1 MLEVDEAQN
10 VGELLRN
17 TRLKKGKTLGD
28 VSKDLCI
35 RKFYLEAIENLSSK
49 DLPPIPYGL
58 GFVRSYAEY
67 LGLNSPRIVQAYR
80 QAVYAEQENEEDTGS
95 EENTPPVEYAGPNLR
110 HVIIGL
116 VGVVL
121 IFAAWRGVSSYNQ
134 EKRLS
139 EEKEMAQNDVVP
151 EPVIIEE
158 TEPEQIDAVSENT
171 ETEKKEPVAE
181 AETVT
186 KNIEQEI
193 KKSENETINT
203 EVNTEINTEVKTENS
218 VTAEEP
224 ETKSTSDEPASPT
237 PTKIRISFAGPSW
250 LELKQGDK
258 ILLSGIYSKGFKYDV
273 PNEAGIVVSVGRYY
287 NVDFYVDGK
296 LTKIAS
302 AMKQTNISLDK
313 YILPEQKQE

>member
-1 MLEVDEAQN
+1 MLETDEAQN

-80 QAVYAEQENEEDTGS
+80 QAVYAEQENDEEIS
-95 EENTPPVEYAGPNLR
+95 NEENAPAVEYAGPNLR

-116 VGVVL
+116 VGILL
-121 IFAAWRGVSSYNQ
+121 IFAVWRGVSSYNQ

-171 ETEKKEPVAE
+171 ETEEKEPVAE
-181 AETVT
+181 SETVT
-186 KNIEQEI
+186 KNIEQET

-203 EVNTEINTEVKTENS
+203 EVNTEVKTENS
-218 VTAEEP
+218 VTDEET
-224 ETKSTSDEPASPT
+224 ETKSASDEQASPT

-273 PNEAGIVVSVGRYY
+273 PNERGIIVSVGRYY

>member
-1 MLEVDEAQN
+1 MLETDEAQN

-35 RKFYLEAIENLSSK
+35 RKFYLEAIENLSAK
-49 DLPPIPYGL
+49 DLPPVPYGL

-134 EKRLS
+134 EKQLS
-139 EEKEMAQNDVVP
+139 EEKEIVQNDVVP

-158 TEPEQIDAVSENT
+158 NEPALAEMGLEDVEAEKTEADAEPAAA
-171 ETEKKEPVAE
+171 EKTAEKEPAKTE
-181 AETVT
+181 AENVKAAE
-186 KNIEQEI
+186 KN
-193 KKSENETINT
+193 
-203 EVNTEINTEVKTENS
+203 
-218 VTAEEP
+218 EP
-224 ETKSTSDEPASPT
+224 AAQPEAAETKPAAAEPAAAT

-258 ILLSGIYSKGFKYDV
+258 VLLSGIYSKGFKYDV

>member
-35 RKFYLEAIENLSSK
+35 RKFYLEAIENLSAK
-49 DLPPIPYGL
+49 DLPPVPYGL

-121 IFAAWRGVSSYNQ
+121 IFAVWRGVSSYNQ
-134 EKRLS
+134 EKQLA
-139 EEKEMAQNDVVP
+139 EEKEIVQNDVVP

-158 TEPEQIDAVSENT
+158 NEPALADMGLEDVEAEKTEADAEPAAA
-171 ETEKKEPVAE
+171 EKTAEKEPVKTE
-181 AETVT
+181 AENVKAAE
-186 KNIEQEI
+186 KNEPAAQPE
-193 KKSENETINT
+193 
-203 EVNTEINTEVKTENS
+203 
-218 VTAEEP
+218 AEE
-224 ETKSTSDEPASPT
+224 TKTAAAEPAAAT

-258 ILLSGIYSKGFKYDV
+258 VLLSGIYSKGFKYDV
-273 PNEAGIVVSVGRYY
+273 PNERGIIVSVGRYY

>member
-35 RKFYLEAIENLSSK
+35 RKFYLEAIENLSAK
-49 DLPPIPYGL
+49 DLPPVPYGL

-121 IFAAWRGVSSYNQ
+121 IFAVWRGVSSYNQ
-134 EKRLS
+134 EKQLA
-139 EEKEMAQNDVVP
+139 EEKEIVQNDVVP

-158 TEPEQIDAVSENT
+158 NEPALSDMGLEDVEAEKTEADAEPAAA
-171 ETEKKEPVAE
+171 EKTAEKEPVKTDAENVKAAEKNEPAAQPE
-181 AETVT
+181 AE
-186 KNIEQEI
+186 
-193 KKSENETINT
+193 
-203 EVNTEINTEVKTENS
+203 
-218 VTAEEP
+218 
-224 ETKSTSDEPASPT
+224 ETKTAAAEPAAAT

-258 ILLSGIYSKGFKYDV
+258 VLLSGIYSKGFKYDV
-273 PNEAGIVVSVGRYY
+273 PNERGIIVSVGRYY

>member
-35 RKFYLEAIENLSSK
+35 RKFYLEAIENLSAK
-49 DLPPIPYGL
+49 DLPPVPYGL

-121 IFAAWRGVSSYNQ
+121 IFAVWRGVSSYNQ
-134 EKRLS
+134 EKQLA
-139 EEKEMAQNDVVP
+139 EEKEIVQNDVVP

-158 TEPEQIDAVSENT
+158 NEPALADMGLEDVEAEKTEADAEPAAA
-171 ETEKKEPVAE
+171 EKTAEKEPVKTE
-181 AETVT
+181 AENVKAAE
-186 KNIEQEI
+186 KNEPAAQPE
-193 KKSENETINT
+193 
-203 EVNTEINTEVKTENS
+203 
-218 VTAEEP
+218 AEE
-224 ETKSTSDEPASPT
+224 TKTAAAEPAAAT

-258 ILLSGIYSKGFKYDV
+258 VLLSGIYSKGFKYDV

>member
-35 RKFYLEAIENLSSK
+35 RKFYLEAIENLSAK
-49 DLPPIPYGL
+49 DLPPVPYGL

-134 EKRLS
+134 EKQLS
-139 EEKEMAQNDVVP
+139 EEKEIVQNDVVP

-158 TEPEQIDAVSENT
+158 NEPALAEMGLEDVEAEKTEADAEPAAA
-171 ETEKKEPVAE
+171 EKTAEKEPVKTE
-181 AETVT
+181 AENVKAAE
-186 KNIEQEI
+186 KNEPAAQPE
-193 KKSENETINT
+193 
-203 EVNTEINTEVKTENS
+203 
-218 VTAEEP
+218 AEE
-224 ETKSTSDEPASPT
+224 TKTAAAEPAAPT

-273 PNEAGIVVSVGRYY
+273 PNERGIIVSVGRYY

>member
-35 RKFYLEAIENLSSK
+35 RKFYLEAIENLSAK
-49 DLPPIPYGL
+49 DLPPVPYGL

-121 IFAAWRGVSSYNQ
+121 IFAVWRGVSSYNQ
-134 EKRLS
+134 EKQLA
-139 EEKEMAQNDVVP
+139 EEKEIVQNDVVP

-158 TEPEQIDAVSENT
+158 NEPALADMGLEDVEAEKTEADAEPAAA
-171 ETEKKEPVAE
+171 EKTAEKEPVKTE
-181 AETVT
+181 AENVKAAE
-186 KNIEQEI
+186 KN
-193 KKSENETINT
+193 
-203 EVNTEINTEVKTENS
+203 
-218 VTAEEP
+218 EP
-224 ETKSTSDEPASPT
+224 AAQPEAVETKPAAAEPAAAT

-258 ILLSGIYSKGFKYDV
+258 VLLSGIYSKGFKYDV